1 MEYTDP
7 VMTGPTIHATLAK
20 QGDRIKWNEPAGAWG
35 LNFEILTQTVF
46 PFMTCPTRGQRKSAA
61 GITTAPYQGTGSMIT
76 FDYGIVSLSSV
87 FSGNHKDALC
97 FGGFEQ
103 RCDSIMWPPGSNLYQ
118 ANEKYPGL
126 ARCVI
131 QLATGPTDADGKIVT
146 QKDGVNFTACYQ
158 GWRPRLRSKDIL
170 DGTSKTAMLSEIHL
184 FRGEHG
190 KRGRCPWVAP
200 AGATSRSCG
209 NQGYDQP
216 PLAGVYDARLFAFF
230 NIGGVA
236 RGAEDDAVN
245 TSVGSWHPGVC
256 QIAMADGAVR
266 AMSVAIS
273 QMTLNQIGDR
283 RDGQTIGEIP

>member
-1 MEYTDP
+1 M
-7 VMTGPTIHATLAK
+7 V
-20 QGDRIKWNEPAGAWG
+20 
-35 LNFEILTQTVF
+35 
-46 PFMTCPTRGQRKSAA
+46 
-61 GITTAPYQGTGSMIT
+61 T
-76 FDYGIVSLSSV
+76 FDYGIVSQKVSNLGST
-87 FSGNHKDALC
+87 GNHKEALC

-103 RCDSIMWPPGSNLYQ
+103 SCSGIKWPPGSNLNE
-118 ANEKYPGL
+118 ANQKYTGL

-131 QLATGPTDADGKIVT
+131 QLATGPTDANGNIVT
-146 QKDGVNFTACYQ
+146 QLPGAENTACYR

-184 FRGEHG
+184 FQGEYG

-200 AGATSRSCG
+200 AGATSRSCV

-216 PLAGVYDARLFAFF
+216 PLAGVYDGRLFAFF
-230 NIGGVA
+230 NFGGVA
-236 RGAEDDAVN
+236 RGPEDDAIN

-273 QMTLNQIGDR
+273 QTALNQIGDR
-283 RDGQTIGEIP
+283 RDGQVIEIP